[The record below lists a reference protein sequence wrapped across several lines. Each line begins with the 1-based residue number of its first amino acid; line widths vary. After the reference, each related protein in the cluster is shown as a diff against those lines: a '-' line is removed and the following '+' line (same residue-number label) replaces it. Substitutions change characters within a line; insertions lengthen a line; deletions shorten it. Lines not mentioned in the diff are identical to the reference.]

1 MAARQ
6 DGWARSAAPGQA
18 RTQAEESDLATS
30 YCNQAIRLS
39 LQGRFAESEA
49 CARAALRLRPDNIDV
64 LNELGVAVWRQG
76 RAAEAEA
83 IYLQA
88 CQIKP
93 DDFRILTNLGLAL
106 YEQGRIDEAG
116 ELYRRTLRIQPD
128 TFEAMMNLGVV
139 LSDQGKFDEAMDWLQ
154 AAHRLRPDSADALQN
169 LGLNLGR
176 QGRGDEAINHFEQAL
191 RQQPDFPEVHRNL
204 AYALLC
210 RGDYERG
217 WPEHEW
223 RLKCHPHP
231 GCRINRTFWNGDDF
245 QGRTILLHAEQGF
258 GDTLQFIR
266 FAPLVKRRGGQV
278 LVRCPAPLLQLVAR
292 CAGVDLAFDGSSY
305 EPDCHVH
312 APLLSL
318 PAVLGTTL
326 ATLPARVPYLVTD
339 AVLVEHWRSEL
350 YRAIGI
356 DGEASGADAAG
367 SSRSR
372 PAKPFLIGIAWQGS
386 PARRMDHWRSF
397 PLTHFAPLAELPGV
411 RLISLQTEHG
421 LDQLDGS
428 ARRFPTTV
436 LTGRR
441 GRDFMETAAIMTHLD
456 MVITPDTAVAHL
468 AGGLGLRV
476 WAGIGYMGDW
486 RYPQGREDTPWY
498 PTMRLFRQTTLGDW
512 DSVFQ
517 RMTDALKPEL
527 ERLAATP

>member
-1 MAARQ
+1 MARRQ
-6 DGWARSAAPGQA
+6 DGRARSAAPEVA
-18 RTQAEESDLATS
+18 RAQGVDSDLATS
-30 YCNQAIRLS
+30 DRDQAVRLS

-49 CARAALRLRPDNIDV
+49 CSRRALRLRPDDIDV
-64 LNELGVAVWRQG
+64 LNELGVALWRQG

-83 IYLQA
+83 IYLRA
-88 CQIKP
+88 CLITP
-93 DDFRILTNLGLAL
+93 NDFRILTNLGLAL

-116 ELYRRTLRIQPD
+116 ELYRRTLRIRPD
-128 TFEAMMNLGVV
+128 AFDALMNLGIV

-169 LGLNLGR
+169 LGMNLSR
-176 QGRGDEAINHFEQAL
+176 QGRWDEAIDHYEQAL
-191 RQQPDFPEVHRNL
+191 RQRPEFPDAHRSL
-204 AYALLC
+204 AYALLW
-210 RGDYERG
+210 RGDFERG

-231 GCRINRTFWNGDDF
+231 GYRINRTFWNGDDF

-266 FAPLVKRRGGQV
+266 FAPMVKQRGGQV
-278 LVRCPAPLLQLVAR
+278 LVRSQTALLALVAR
-292 CAGVDLAFDGSSY
+292 SPGVDLAFDGSSY
-305 EPDCHVH
+305 QPDCHVH

-326 ATLPARVPYLVTD
+326 ATLPTRVPYLVTD
-339 AVLVEHWRSEL
+339 AVIVEHWRSEL
-350 YRAIGI
+350 ARAVGI
-356 DGEASGADAAG
+356 DSEARRAPARGSGLI
-367 SSRSR
+367 R
-372 PAKPFLIGIAWQGS
+372 PARPFLIGIAWQGN

-397 PLTHFAPLAELPGV
+397 PLAHFAPLAELPGV
-411 RLISLQTEHG
+411 RLISLQTDHG
-421 LDQLDGS
+421 LDQLHAS
-428 ARRFPTTV
+428 AARFPITV

-441 GRDFMETAAIMTHLD
+441 GRDFMETAAVMTQLD
-456 MVITPDTAVAHL
+456 LVITPDTAMAHL

-476 WAGIGYMGDW
+476 WTAIGSIGDW
-486 RYPQGREDTPWY
+486 RYPHGREDTPWY

-512 DSVFQ
+512 DGVFR

-527 ERLAATP
+527 ERLAAFA